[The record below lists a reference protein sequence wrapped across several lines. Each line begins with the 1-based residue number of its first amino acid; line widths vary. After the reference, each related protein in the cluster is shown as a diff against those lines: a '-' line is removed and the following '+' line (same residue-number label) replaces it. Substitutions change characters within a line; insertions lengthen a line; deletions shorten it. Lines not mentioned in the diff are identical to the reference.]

1 MRAHEVPTHVQ
12 AEDRVL
18 LWFTF
23 PQIVAMTA
31 VAALAY
37 GLYHYAPF
45 GPSGVRIALAAL
57 FALAGLAVVAGR
69 IGGRRLPLVA
79 ADLLRYALGAR
90 RHAGPPAELVRSEPP
105 APLQSPGGREA
116 DPLRLLARRAL
127 RRTRR
132 ALQKRKE
139 GERRNGRFPFRPHNL
154 FGKRRRKGGEQPE
167 SDKRAAVREDRE
179 QRLGERR
186 QGRRGFWKSF
196 LVAAALALVVLGTLP
211 LAVALADSPAN
222 EGWSSEEIEFQPPP
236 PVPGPRL
243 FVEGLTVTGQR
254 AEVALRAAADLRL
267 TVRVY
272 GGATGRSTRYY
283 ASASLDAGERATY
296 DVPLHGPGPSLVF
309 SWRDELGQ
317 AGAVSLEGEQ
327 LPWPLPAA
335 TGDLCS
341 LRVTSLGWT
350 PNAVAGTVASTCAS
364 TIEEALPLQ
373 AVSGHA
379 DVTTTALLEAEVT
392 AITGTVTIA
401 SGVRETSVTF
411 VAGGETRFRLP
422 VAAGEGVHA
431 VAIGA
436 ALEASLRVAL
446 PSLVDLTHRPERTE
460 RLTETATVAIPA
472 FGDVVTETVTVPNE
486 DGTFAEYT
494 VTASCYVPASTVS
507 RDVVFTVVHDERVE
521 AMVTEREPL
530 ARTRV
535 ETLALA
541 SSVWADGAYRAL
553 AVPEPVPEPT
563 PVPPVPAGAGEL
575 REWFEERGLEWPW

>member
-37 GLYHYAPF
+37 GLYHYAPI

-57 FALAGLAVVAGR
+57 FALGGLAVVAGR

-105 APLQSPGGREA
+105 ALASPSEQNS

-139 GERRNGRFPFRPHNL
+139 GERRNGRLPFRPHNL

-167 SDKRAAVREDRE
+167 NDKRAAVREDRE
-179 QRLGERR
+179 QRLGRK
-186 QGRRGFWKSF
+186 RGFWKSF
-196 LVAAALALVVLGTLP
+196 LVASVLALVVLGTLP
-211 LAVALADSPAN
+211 LAVALADSPAD
-222 EGWSSEEIEFQPPP
+222 EGWTSEEIEFQPPP
-236 PVPGPRL
+236 PVPGRRL

-254 AEVALRAAADLRL
+254 AEVVLRAAADLRL
-267 TVRVY
+267 TVRAY
-272 GGATGRSTRYY
+272 GGPEGRWSRYY
-283 ASASLDAGERATY
+283 AVASLDQGERATY
-296 DVPLHGPGPSLVF
+296 DVPLHGSSPSLVF

-317 AGAVSLEGEQ
+317 AGALSLDGER
-327 LPWPLPAA
+327 LPYPLPAA
-335 TGDLCS
+335 TGELCS

-350 PNAVAGTVASTCAS
+350 PGAVAGTVASTCVS
-364 TIEEALPLQ
+364 TIEEAVSLQ

-392 AITGTVTIA
+392 AITGTVTIT
-401 SGVRETSVTF
+401 SGVRETEVSF
-411 VAGGETRFRLP
+411 VAGGETRFRLS
-422 VAAGEGVHA
+422 VTTGAGVRA
-431 VAIGA
+431 VAIEA

-460 RLTETATVAIPA
+460 RFTETATVAIPA
-472 FGDVVTETVTVPNE
+472 YGDVVTEMVTVPNE
-486 DGTFAEYT
+486 DGTFSEYT
-494 VTASCYVPASTVS
+494 VTASCYAPASTVS

-521 AMVTEREPL
+521 ATVTEREPL
-530 ARTRV
+530 ARTRA

-541 SSVWADGAYRAL
+541 SSVWGDRPYRAL

-563 PVPPVPAGAGEL
+563 PVTPVPAGAGEL
-575 REWFEERGLEWPW
+575 RGFFDELGWEWPW